1 MKSTSFE
8 NIPRASRFRRAQY
21 FVKPLFHLLDYFQE
35 KSLGD
40 GNVWNCLPTFDRKKH
55 NISTV

>member
-8 NIPRASRFRRAQY
+8 NILRASGFRRAQY

-35 KSLGD
+35 ISLGAW
-40 GNVWNCLPTFDRKKH
+40 NV
-55 NISTV
+55 